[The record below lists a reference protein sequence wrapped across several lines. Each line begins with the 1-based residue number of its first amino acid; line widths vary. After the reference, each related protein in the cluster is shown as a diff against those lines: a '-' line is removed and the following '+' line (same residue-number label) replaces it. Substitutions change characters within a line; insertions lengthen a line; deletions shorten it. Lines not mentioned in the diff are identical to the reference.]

1 MLGKIEG
8 QRKREQQRMRWLD
21 SITDPVDINLSTR
34 GEIVDN
40 KEPGV
45 LQSVCCV
52 LRSLSCPALYDP
64 MDCGLPSSSV
74 HRLSQAR
81 ILSGCHFLL

>member
-52 LRSLSCPALYDP
+52 LS
-64 MDCGLPSSSV
+64 
-74 HRLSQAR
+74 H
-81 ILSGCHFLL
+81 